1 LLSDPQV
8 SGGGVETQSDAGRQP
23 RIAVALSGGGHRAC
37 LFGLGALLYLADA
50 DKTGSLASVASV
62 SGGSLANGTVA
73 QEVDLTRASPDRLRE
88 VAARVA
94 GQITGRGTVFG
105 TAWTF
110 AYLAL
115 VVAVAVA
122 AAVAPWLTGLPIWIE
137 VALCVLGLLLA
148 TWLISLRGKACALAF
163 DRTLFRPGGR
173 STRLGGIH
181 GGLDHVFCA
190 TDLHA
195 GEHVYFSRDFVCS
208 YRFGHGV
215 PGDVRLSA
223 VVQASAAFPG
233 GFPASWLP
241 TRRHDFRGGAQ
252 PDAAT
257 VRRMALVDGGV
268 YDNMADQW
276 ACGMEARVA
285 RGLPPGVEFRQAD
298 EVVVVNS
305 SAGLD
310 WSALRGLRLPALGE
324 LLTLLRDKSVL
335 YDNGNSLRRQALVTR
350 FELAERDDEGLRG
363 ALVHIPQSPF
373 RVPRRLADE
382 KGSDGAPTARAGR
395 AATAL
400 DALRESGGT
409 DVEAEWTA
417 IAKANAAVPTTLVK
431 FDVATSA
438 RLLHHAYVLAMVN
451 LHVLLG
457 YPLLDLPA
465 LAEFEALAR
474 GEAPP
479 APPRAPVGAPAY

>member
-1 LLSDPQV
+1 MNASGTQPQP
-8 SGGGVETQSDAGRQP
+8 DADRGP

-50 DKTGSLASVASV
+50 GKGGSLASIASV
-62 SGGSLANGTVA
+62 SGGSMANGAVA
-73 QEVDLTRASPDRLRE
+73 QEVDLTQAGPDRLRQ
-88 VAARVA
+88 VVARVA

-105 TAWTF
+105 TVWTF

-115 VVAVAVA
+115 IIAVAVA
-122 AAVAPWLTGLPIWIE
+122 AAVAPWLTDLPIWLKVVI
-137 VALCVLGLLLA
+137 VVLGLLLA
-148 TWLISLRGKACALAF
+148 TWLVSLRGRACAFAF

-173 STRLGGIH
+173 STRLAAIQGDI
-181 GGLDHVFCA
+181 DHVFCA

-215 PGDVRLSA
+215 PGDVRLST

-233 GFPASWLP
+233 AFPATWLP
-241 TRRHDFRGGAQ
+241 TARHQFQAGAQ
-252 PDAAT
+252 PEAAT
-257 VRRMALVDGGV
+257 TRRMALVDGGV

-276 ACGMEARVA
+276 ASGMEARVA
-285 RGLPPGVEFRQAD
+285 RGLPPGVEFRQA
-298 EVVVVNS
+298 EELVVVNS

-324 LLTLLRDKSVL
+324 LLTLLQDKSVL

-350 FELAERDDEGLRG
+350 FELAERDGEGLRG

-373 RVPRRLADE
+373 KVPRRFASE
-382 KGSDGAPTARAGR
+382 KGADGQPTERAGR
-395 AATAL
+395 AIAAL
-400 DALRESGGT
+400 EALQSSGGP
-409 DVEAEWTA
+409 DVEAEWAA

-431 FDVATSA
+431 FDVDTTS
-438 RLLHHAYVLAMVN
+438 RLLRHAYVLAMVN

-457 YPLLDLPA
+457 YPLLDLPPA
-465 LAEFEALAR
+465 AEFEELAR
-474 GEAPP
+474 GEAQPP
-479 APPRAPVGAPAY
+479 AAPAPAGAAA

>member
-1 LLSDPQV
+1 VNEGGSDTHGSEGP
-8 SGGGVETQSDAGRQP
+8 AP

-50 DKTGSLASVASV
+50 GRTRSLASIASV
-62 SGGSLANGTVA
+62 SGGSLANGAVA
-73 QEVDLTRASPDRLRE
+73 QEIDLTQAEPDRLRQ
-88 VAARVA
+88 VVARVA

-115 VVAVAVA
+115 VLALA
-122 AAVAPWLTGLPIWIE
+122 AASAIVPWLTGLPIWAK
-137 VALCVLGLLLA
+137 VGLCVVGLVLA
-148 TWLISLRGKACALAF
+148 TWLVSLRGRACALAF
-163 DRTLFRPGGR
+163 DRTLFRPDGS
-173 STRLGGIH
+173 STRLAGVH
-181 GGLDHVFCA
+181 TGLDHVFCA

-195 GEHVYFSRDFVCS
+195 GEHVYFARDFVCS

-215 PGDVRLSA
+215 PGDVRLST

-233 GFPASWLP
+233 AFPATWLP
-241 TRRHDFRGGAQ
+241 TARHQFRAGAQ
-252 PDAAT
+252 PEAAST
-257 VRRMALVDGGV
+257 RKMALVDGGV

-285 RGLPPGVEFRQAD
+285 RGLPAGVEFRQAD

-324 LLTLLRDKSVL
+324 LLTLLQDKSVL

-350 FELAERDDEGLRG
+350 FELAERDGEGLRG

-373 RVPRRLADE
+373 RVPRRFENETDE
-382 KGSDGAPTARAGR
+382 DGAPTTR
-395 AATAL
+395 
-400 DALRESGGT
+400 ALRAKAALEALLADGGP
-409 DVEAEWTA
+409 DVEAEWAAT
-417 IAKANAAVPTTLVK
+417 AKANAGVATTLVK
-431 FDVATSA
+431 FDVGTTA

-457 YPLLDLPA
+457 HPLLDLPA
-465 LAEFEALAR
+465 AAEFEALAR
-474 GEAPP
+474 GEA
-479 APPRAPVGAPAY
+479 APIDAPAPVGAEA

>member
-1 LLSDPQV
+1 M
-8 SGGGVETQSDAGRQP
+8 SGGGAETPSGAGREP

-50 DKTGSLASVASV
+50 GKTGSLASVASV
-62 SGGSLANGTVA
+62 SGGSLANGAVA
-73 QEVDLTRASPDRLRE
+73 QEVDLTRASPDRLRQ

-105 TAWTF
+105 TAWTL

-115 VVAVAVA
+115 VVAVIGA
-122 AAVAPWLTGLPIWIE
+122 AAVLPWLTELPIWLE
-137 VALCVLGLLLA
+137 VAPCVLGLLLA
-148 TWLISLRGKACALAF
+148 TWLLSLRGKACALAF
-163 DRTLFRPGGR
+163 DRTLFRPEGR
-173 STRLGGIH
+173 STRLGEIH

-195 GEHVYFSRDFVCS
+195 GEHVYFARDFVCS

-215 PGDVRLSA
+215 PGDVRLSTA
-223 VVQASAAFPG
+223 VQASAAFPG
-233 GFPASWLP
+233 AFPASWLP
-241 TRRHDFRGGAQ
+241 TRRHNFRGGAQ
-252 PDAAT
+252 PEAAN

-276 ACGMEARVA
+276 ACGMDARVA
-285 RGLPPGVEFRQAD
+285 RGLPAGVEFRQAE

-324 LLTLLRDKSVL
+324 LLTLLQDKSVL
-335 YDNGNSLRRQALVTR
+335 YDNGNSLRRQALVAR
-350 FELAERDDEGLRG
+350 FELAERDGEGLRG

-373 RVPRRLADE
+373 RVPRRFAGE
-382 KGSDGAPTARAGR
+382 KGPDGAPTARALRAKAAIAALQEGR
-395 AATAL
+395 
-400 DALRESGGT
+400 GPGI
-409 DVEAEWTA
+409 EAEWAAT
-417 IAKANAAVPTTLVK
+417 AKANAAVATTLVK
-431 FDVATSA
+431 FDVEIAS

-451 LHVLLG
+451 LYVLLG
-457 YPLLDLPA
+457 YPLLPLPPA
-465 LAEFEALAR
+465 AEFEALAR
-474 GEAPP
+474 GES
-479 APPRAPVGAPAY
+479 G